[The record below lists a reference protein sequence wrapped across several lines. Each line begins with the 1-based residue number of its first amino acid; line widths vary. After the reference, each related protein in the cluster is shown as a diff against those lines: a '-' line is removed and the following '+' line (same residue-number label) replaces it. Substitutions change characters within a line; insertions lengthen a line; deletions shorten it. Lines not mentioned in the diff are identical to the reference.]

1 MRVLRHNL
9 FYMLSCIVAESQMH
23 AVSRLLLL
31 RFRQLGLR
39 QLQPHGFGMH
49 RLEQSAHERL

>member
-1 MRVLRHNL
+1 
-9 FYMLSCIVAESQMH
+9 MLSCIVAESQMH